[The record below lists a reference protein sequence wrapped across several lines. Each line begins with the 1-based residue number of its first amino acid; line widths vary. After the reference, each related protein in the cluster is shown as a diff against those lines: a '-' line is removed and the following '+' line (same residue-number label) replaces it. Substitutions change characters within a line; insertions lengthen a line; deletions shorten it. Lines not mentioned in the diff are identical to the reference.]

1 LGNGNHCVGAWPAPF
16 FWERAV
22 QIVGHT
28 HIVLIEDTK
37 DERCEFTGIALRK
50 ELFVDFDEA
59 LEKAGRGE
67 SKREGGK
74 RQMQMNQLGA
84 WHICRRSRVRV

>member
-1 LGNGNHCVGAWPAPF
+1 METIHFPFGKNHFTLANNEIPF
-16 FWERAV
+16 FERAV

-67 SKREGGK
+67 SKREGAK
-74 RQMQMNQLGA
+74 DK
-84 WHICRRSRVRV
+84 CR